1 MTTKINT
8 IIIFFIILI
17 ISNIVNAHLE
27 GGKDKEVDGFLV
39 DLGWDPKVPQAN
51 QKTVFV
57 VNLFNGT
64 IDEVIEPTSV
74 WIRISSSKDVVFA
87 GTFKPDLGNIAFSFT
102 FPETDVYEITTRFF
116 DDEEIMVETDF
127 DINVEGKTNY
137 SNIII
142 FVLSLI
148 LAIFILKGILF
159 KPK

>member
-8 IIIFFIILI
+8 TIIFFIILI
-17 ISNIVNAHLE
+17 SGVANAHLE
-27 GGKDKEVDGFLV
+27 GGKDKEVNGYV
-39 DLGWDPKVPQAN
+39 IDLGYDPKVPQAN
-51 QKTVFV
+51 QKIIFV
-57 VNLFNGT
+57 VNLFNET
-64 IDEVIEPTSV
+64 TDEVIEPTSV

-102 FPETDVYEITTRFF
+102 FPETDAYEITTRFF

-148 LAIFILKGILF
+148 LAIFILKSILF